1 MLEGRHARSLPAAI
15 LPLRLLRATC
25 LTTWPL
31 LGLSQ
36 WRLSAH
42 VNTTPPA
49 NQRAERYGFVGG
61 QEQAPPPPNPPAL
74 PGGREERPQLLRHVT
89 AHLGWEV
96 VARRNTI

>member
-61 QEQAPPPPNPPAL
+61 QEQPPPPQIPLRSPA
-74 PGGREERPQLLRHVT
+74 GGRSVLSCSVT
-89 AHLGWEV
+89 
-96 VARRNTI
+96 